1 MSEEFLFQV
10 KELVKNKISASI
22 NNTNIIEKSMRY
34 SALSDSKMIRA
45 GLIFASS
52 EINKNLS
59 QESVV
64 SLAAAVE
71 LMHTYSL
78 IHDDLPCMDDDSL
91 RRGQPSN
98 HIKFGE
104 ANAVLA
110 GDALQA
116 LAYEI
121 ICDDNELSDSEKVY
135 AMKILSQ
142 SCGKNG
148 MVLGQQLDIENEN
161 NSEPIDQKKLDHI
174 HNLKTGKLIE
184 CSVMLGQIRSEINEH
199 DKNVLK
205 DFSRKI
211 GLAFQITDDILEVTQ
226 SQEMLG
232 KNKDSD
238 IKNNKL
244 SYVRAVGLDEAIDIA
259 KSLTS
264 NALLKI
270 DKSGIENKE
279 SIVNLAKYL
288 VDREY

>member
-52 EINKNLS
+52 KINKNLS

-121 ICDDNELSDSEKVY
+121 ICDDDELSDSEKVY

-161 NSEPIDQKKLDHI
+161 NSEPINQKKVNHI

-184 CSVMLGQIRSEINEH
+184 CSVMLGQISNSDERINACLESFG
-199 DKNVLK
+199 K
-205 DFSRKI
+205 KI
-211 GLAFQITDDILEVTQ
+211 GLAFQITDDILEVT
-226 SQEMLG
+226 SDKETLG
-232 KNKDSD
+232 KNTDSD
-238 IKNNKL
+238 LKNFKSTYINVIGMEASINKTSEL
-244 SYVRAVGLDEAIDIA
+244 TESAIYDLKQLEINEAD
-259 KSLTS
+259 
-264 NALLKI
+264 LL
-270 DKSGIENKE
+270 IE
-279 SIVNLAKYL
+279 LAKYMTQ
-288 VDREY
+288 REI